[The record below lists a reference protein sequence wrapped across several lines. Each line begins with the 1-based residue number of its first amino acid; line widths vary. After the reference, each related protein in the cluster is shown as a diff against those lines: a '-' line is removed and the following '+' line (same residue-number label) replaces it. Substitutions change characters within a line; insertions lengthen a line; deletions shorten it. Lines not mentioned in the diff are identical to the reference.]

1 MEQRPPRMRN
11 YSLRTEIKKALSDLR
26 IVRYTM
32 LMNSINHEKIDKVIK
47 MLEEIYDE
55 IKNNID
61 LTKMNTYV
69 NLYLEAKS

>member
-1 MEQRPPRMRN
+1 MENKCRSEKAMEQRPPRMRN

-55 IKNNID
+55 IK
-61 LTKMNTYV
+61 
-69 NLYLEAKS
+69 

>member
-1 MEQRPPRMRN
+1 MESARPPRMRN

-55 IKNNID
+55 IK
-61 LTKMNTYV
+61 
-69 NLYLEAKS
+69 